1 MIPGAAGW
9 AGGEQPDFTLCRP
22 GCILAA
28 WIFDRRALL
37 LVPLNE
43 DNGQHNGR
51 DQSDDAQ
58 QHRQIGEE
66 QAHGCNGEGCHDHAF

>member
-9 AGGEQPDFTLCRP
+9 AGGEQPDFTLYRP
-22 GCILAA
+22 VCILAA